1 MDTEDVGPAVNDPL
15 HLARNLLT
23 VFEALEDWCRRE
35 QASREVPT
43 FAPAV
48 EKYFSPPPPLP
59 LVSNVVVRKEP
70 DAEVTAWFDLR
81 DHKYTLRR
89 DYLMDGDA
97 LDSLRVRLSLL
108 DRSERLLCVATIPGE
123 VEAFTP
129 GRWVED
135 FSRVS
140 EAILEQAREQWVT
153 AMLKICRLGFW
164 TGQETQ

>member
-1 MDTEDVGPAVNDPL
+1 MAIEDEDDVSPAIGRML
-15 HLARNLLT
+15 FT

-35 QASREVPT
+35 QAASREVPT

-70 DAEVTAWFDLR
+70 NAEVTAWLDLR

-89 DYLMDGDA
+89 DYLMDGDS

-108 DRSERLLCVATIPGE
+108 DHSERLLFVATIPGE
-123 VEAFTP
+123 VEAFAP

-135 FSRVS
+135 FLRLF
-140 EAILEQAREQWVT
+140 EAIVEQAREEGAT
-153 AMLKICRLGFW
+153 MMLKICRLGYW
-164 TGQETQ
+164 TGEGSE